1 MGRLLEKWSVVIVNN
16 YFLLFAIN
24 GFLAMIGM
32 KYAAKLDLLIMLAA
46 SVLTASYLL
55 KKMVFF
61 DFLVIVFIGVLALSG
76 YVKDYDESLW
86 YLGCRTELYFIIFFF
101 VGKHPSMRNL
111 DIIRK
116 GIVPFLIV
124 CLIGLYLYFTSPSW
138 YMEYKME
145 IWSDQDDAGRFLEM
159 SRLSAFWPYPYWVS
173 YGSTIIYMYIMY
185 LSYKVGTISK
195 KNICIMVFL
204 VLITLLSQQRTPL
217 AAIAFITIFYCVTSI
232 FFRKRTQKRTMFG
245 SLLILLI
252 LIMCIAVF
260 AFNIISDEM
269 RVRLLDKL
277 EAFDNAQMFLKD
289 RTNIFRD
296 FRTKEISLLGDG
308 IGRYSHGAYF
318 LGKSAITDQQ
328 YMKMLYEIGILGCIG
343 YGFIFLVTI
352 LKGLRNIKGNIFELL
367 IIAFYLV
374 AMTGANCL
382 AVFEQ
387 HIAIFWICC
396 GLVFSR
402 QMDNGRKLWIKE

>member
-1 MGRLLEKWSVVIVNN
+1 
-16 YFLLFAIN
+16 
-24 GFLAMIGM
+24 
-32 KYAAKLDLLIMLAA
+32 
-46 SVLTASYLL
+46 
-55 KKMVFF
+55 
-61 DFLVIVFIGVLALSG
+61 
-76 YVKDYDESLW
+76 
-86 YLGCRTELYFIIFFF
+86 
-101 VGKHPSMRNL
+101 
-111 DIIRK
+111 
-116 GIVPFLIV
+116 
-124 CLIGLYLYFTSPSW
+124 
-138 YMEYKME
+138 
-145 IWSDQDDAGRFLEM
+145 
-159 SRLSAFWPYPYWVS
+159 
-173 YGSTIIYMYIMY
+173 
-185 LSYKVGTISK
+185 
-195 KNICIMVFL
+195 
-204 VLITLLSQQRTPL
+204 
-217 AAIAFITIFYCVTSI
+217 
-232 FFRKRTQKRTMFG
+232 
-245 SLLILLI
+245 
-252 LIMCIAVF
+252 
-260 AFNIISDEM
+260 M